1 MKRCISRTRPS
12 SRGWDLLWCD
22 KYKGKIFMLNGHIA
36 LDCGAAYGLPLGCLR
51 LDDMK
56 EFYVE

>member
-1 MKRCISRTRPS
+1 MEINP
-12 SRGWDLLWCD
+12 G
-22 KYKGKIFMLNGHIA
+22 YKGKIFMLNGHIA